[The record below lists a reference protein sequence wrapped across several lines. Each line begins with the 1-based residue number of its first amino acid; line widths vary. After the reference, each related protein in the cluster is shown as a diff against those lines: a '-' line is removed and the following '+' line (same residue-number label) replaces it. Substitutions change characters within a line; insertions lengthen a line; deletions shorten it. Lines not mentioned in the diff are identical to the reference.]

1 MKTCNLLVSIY
12 LLTAA
17 QPLSAQLSSGSL
29 SGTILHSNNSTI
41 ADAPIRAR
49 NEATGTDARTRSSE
63 TGRFEF
69 TDLPAGTY
77 RLTVNMPCCE
87 FLPYMNDAVTVVGGR
102 DNQFDIQMA
111 PGNINVEGDDPAGVN
126 ADLFSRQV
134 IPDLPVP
141 RTLDGRPDLS
151 GVWLFV
157 DDPYPEDPNILD
169 WVGPIVQERV
179 ENWFVDEP
187 GVHCLPGTP
196 PISNGAAFISR
207 FVQRDDLLVVLLEAG
222 PGFRQ
227 VYLDGRDHPENPNPT
242 WYGKTK
248 FLGELHD
255 EHCVTLR
262 TSIIGL
268 ELSRKTGL
276 VEWFLAQKGSIKG
289 YRRAIYTGFTTVE
302 MARVIERVLLEH
314 KELHGVWHVASV
326 PINKYELLSL
336 LSDKLKRADIEID
349 PDDSFVC
356 DRSLDGSR
364 FTEATGYAAPS
375 WDAMLV
381 ELAQQIRQRGKTR

>member
-87 FLPYMNDAVTVVGGR
+87 FLPYVNDAVTVVGGR
-102 DNQFDIQMA
+102 DDQFDIQMA

-242 WYGKTK
+242 WMGHSIGHWEGDTLVIDTIGFNDRGWTDIYPRTEMLRMEERYRRSDYG
-248 FLGELHD
+248 H
-255 EHCVTLR
+255 
-262 TSIIGL
+262 L
-268 ELSRKTGL
+268 ELTITFDDPGVFAEPWTRHMT
-276 VEWFLAQKGSIKG
+276 WNLA
-289 YRRAIYTGFTTVE
+289 
-302 MARVIERVLLEH
+302 
-314 KELHGVWHVASV
+314 
-326 PINKYELLSL
+326 PD
-336 LSDKLKRADIEID
+336 SDLMEY
-349 PDDSFVC
+349 VC
-356 DRSLDGSR
+356 
-364 FTEATGYAAPS
+364 ENNQ
-375 WDAMLV
+375 WMDAG
-381 ELAQQIRQRGKTR
+381 R